1 MNKINYTMADI
12 YKEELLTTYRVLD
25 KLDKE
30 VKPSLHNAVV
40 SVKNEI
46 ANLIVKNIL
55 SKND

>member
-1 MNKINYTMADI
+1 MELK
-12 YKEELLTTYRVLD
+12 KEDLLITYQVLEM
-25 KLDKE
+25 LDKE

-55 SKND
+55 EVK

>member
-1 MNKINYTMADI
+1 MELK
-12 YKEELLTTYRVLD
+12 KEDLLITYRVLEI
-25 KLDKE
+25 LDKE

-55 SKND
+55 EVK

>member
-1 MNKINYTMADI
+1 MEINKED
-12 YKEELLTTYRVLD
+12 LLITYQVLD
-25 KLDKE
+25 ILDKE

-55 SKND
+55 EVK

>member
-1 MNKINYTMADI
+1 MEDI
-12 YKEELLTTYRVLD
+12 FKEELLTTYRVLD

-55 SKND
+55 SKK

>member
-1 MNKINYTMADI
+1 MELK
-12 YKEELLTTYRVLD
+12 KEDLLITYQVLD
-25 KLDKE
+25 ILDKE

-55 SKND
+55 EVK

>member
-1 MNKINYTMADI
+1 MIELNKEN
-12 YKEELLTTYRVLD
+12 LLTAYTVLD

-46 ANLIVKNIL
+46 SNLIVKNIL

>member
-1 MNKINYTMADI
+1 MEKLNKEKLLIAYTI
-12 YKEELLTTYRVLD
+12 LE

-46 ANLIVKNIL
+46 ANLIVKDVL
-55 SKND
+55 DT